1 MLWQALQIAIMVIV
15 VANLALGA
23 GLALC
28 FVASFINR
36 IGNPYDKW

>member
-1 MLWQALQIAIMVIV
+1 MLWQALQIAVTVIV
-15 VANLALGA
+15 VANLALGR